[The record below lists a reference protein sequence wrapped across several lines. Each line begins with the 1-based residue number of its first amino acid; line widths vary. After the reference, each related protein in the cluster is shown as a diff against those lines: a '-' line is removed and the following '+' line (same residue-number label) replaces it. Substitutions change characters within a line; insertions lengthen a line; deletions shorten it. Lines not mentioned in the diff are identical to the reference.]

1 MKPAITAAAF
11 ILICGG
17 CQRTPEQ
24 SNQENVPAP
33 TAPAPPAAPAA
44 PNAPAQPQAPQA
56 PQPPEPGTPGG
67 LPDDRTPLPEPKAP
81 IDPKSA
87 EAAGQVVQHYGALIE
102 QGRWSESWKLW
113 SDPSAAKQFDRNW
126 RNDSEVHMEIGKP
139 GDMEGAAGSSYVT
152 VPVVFYGKMTA
163 GGRFRKKASVI
174 LRRVNDVPGST
185 EAQRRWHIERIDFS
199 GAS

>member
-1 MKPAITAAAF
+1 MMKPTITAAAF

-17 CQRTPEQ
+17 CQRAPEQ
-24 SNQENVPAP
+24 ANQENVPAP
-33 TAPAPPAAPAA
+33 TAPAPPATPV
-44 PNAPAQPQAPQA
+44 PPGTPAQPQAA
-56 PQPPEPGTPGG
+56 EPGTSGG
-67 LPDDRTPLPEPKAP
+67 LPDDRTPLPEPNGP

-102 QGRWSESWKLW
+102 QGRWAESWKLW
-113 SDPSAAKQFDRNW
+113 SDAGAAKQFDRNW

-139 GDMEGAAGSSYVT
+139 GDMEGAAGSIYVT
-152 VPVVFYGKMTA
+152 VPVVFYGKRND
-163 GGRFRKKASVI
+163 GGEFRKKAAVI

-185 EAQRRWHIERIDFS
+185 EAQRRWHIARIDFS